1 MSVDHPSEPNSGRHR
16 TVVLASYDEY
26 LAFEYPAASGNLAN
40 ARAAD
45 VRERQARLA
54 TFPHCVV
61 LQVSYPEL
69 DYANRWC
76 WQQFGPAHGE
86 CLQASSEYPA
96 CEIQGS
102 HSHDGRW
109 LTHWLVK
116 TDYDFGFTEWYFV
129 HLADRDRFLEFVP
142 LINWGEGWPK

>member
-1 MSVDHPSEPNSGRHR
+1 MDHPSEPNSGRHR
-16 TVVLASYDEY
+16 TVVPANYDEY
-26 LAFEYPAASGNLAN
+26 LEFEYPAASVDLAE

-54 TFPHCVV
+54 AFPYCVV

-76 WQQFGPAHGE
+76 WQQFGPANGE
-86 CLQASSEYPA
+86 CLQASSEYSA
-96 CEIQGS
+96 CEIRGS
-102 HSHDGRW
+102 HSHVGSW
-109 LTHWLVK
+109 LTNWLVK
-116 TDYDFGFTEWYFV
+116 TDYDFGFSEWYFA
-129 HLADRDRFLEFVP
+129 HEADRDRFLESVP

>member
-1 MSVDHPSEPNSGRHR
+1 MNVDHPSEPEGGRHR

-26 LAFEYPAASGNLAN
+26 LDFEYPPASLDLVD

-45 VRERQARLA
+45 VRERQARMA
-54 TFPHCVV
+54 VFPHCVV

-69 DYANRWC
+69 DDANRWC
-76 WQQFGPAHGE
+76 WQEFGPAHGE
-86 CLQASSEYPA
+86 CLQAGSEYPA

-102 HSHDGRW
+102 HSHDGSW

-116 TDYDFGFTEWYFV
+116 TSYDFGFSEWYFV
-129 HLADRDRFLEFVP
+129 HVADRDRFLEFVP
-142 LINWGEGWPK
+142 LINWGEGWPR